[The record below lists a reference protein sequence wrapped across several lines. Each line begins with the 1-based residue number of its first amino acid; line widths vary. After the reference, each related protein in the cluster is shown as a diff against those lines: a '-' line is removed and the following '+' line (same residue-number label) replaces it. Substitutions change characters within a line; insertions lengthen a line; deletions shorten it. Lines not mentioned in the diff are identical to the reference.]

1 MHTTERA
8 LILERAKRL
17 RAERVLRDL
26 SFGRLVASIPVEDYY
41 RLLRERPELKTGDRV
56 AWAQFLTSEEARAF
70 LVTGAA
76 AGRY

>member
-1 MHTTERA
+1 MHPTDRE
-8 LILERAKRL
+8 LILDRAARL
-17 RAERVLRDL
+17 RSERPLHDL

-56 AWAQFLTSEEARAF
+56 AWAQFLASDEARAF

-76 AGRY
+76 PGRF